1 MKEFLERLWTDSHR
15 HHPQLRYCACVCV
28 CVCVCVYVIVSDEMY
43 EIDSGDEFFNT
54 QYLPLF
60 LSTFPSLPLLCYLP
74 PFPSPLPLN
83 SHISSFF
90 SSLQKLLAICVCVWT
105 TMVSIPDNLHR
116 MSWEVPVYPAINI
129 RYLQPSLI
137 RRRTHTHSILTTH
150 RQSDRRTTHEHT
162 CVFLSGI

>member
-1 MKEFLERLWTDSHR
+1 M
-15 HHPQLRYCACVCV
+15 CV
-28 CVCVCVYVIVSDEMY
+28 CVCVCVYVYTLSCLMKCIRLIQVMSFS
-43 EIDSGDEFFNT
+43 IPNT
-54 QYLPLF
+54 FSYSYPPSLP
-60 LSTFPSLPLLCYLP
+60 LPLLCYLP

-150 RQSDRRTTHEHT
+150 RQSDRRTTHTHT
-162 CVFLSGI
+162 HMFFYPVSDRSQISRGKDIRCTLR